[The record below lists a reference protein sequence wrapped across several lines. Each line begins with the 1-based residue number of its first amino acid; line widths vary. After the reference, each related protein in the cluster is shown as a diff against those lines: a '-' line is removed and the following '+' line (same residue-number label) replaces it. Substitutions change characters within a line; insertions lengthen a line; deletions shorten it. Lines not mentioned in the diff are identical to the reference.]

1 MRELLKKSMVAL
13 LFAVSSTAITP
24 SVAKADDS
32 CLLRHDCFLVE
43 NTWVCP
49 TQKIFCTLRLDLTGF
64 TLGR

>member
-49 TQKIFCTLRLDLTGF
+49 TQKIFVLCDWT
-64 TLGR
+64 